1 MHGAWLNYRSMTAD
15 PSLKE
20 QKLKPGTVKRI
31 FSFAKPYQVSIYVYL
46 ATVVVDAALIVATP
60 LLLKKLIDDGVMP
73 KDSSVVTQLAFFVA
87 LIAVAD
93 AAFNM
98 LGRYFSSRI
107 GEGLIYDLRSLV
119 FAHVQK
125 QSIAFF
131 TRTQTGAL
139 ISRINSD
146 VIGAQQAFTST
157 LSGLVSNVVS
167 LLLVGI
173 TMLILS
179 WQITI
184 FSLLMLPLF
193 LIPTKWVGRRL
204 QSLTRESF
212 TLNSE
217 MSSTMTERFNV
228 SGAML
233 VSLYGQPLREE
244 AGFRV
249 RARRVADIGIKTA
262 MLNRLFFIALTSVAA
277 IATAIAYGIGGHLA
291 INGGLTVGTL
301 LAITALLA
309 RLYGPLTA
317 LSNVRIDVM
326 TSLVSFERVFEVLDL
341 EPMVK
346 DRSGAIALK
355 SSKGK
360 IEFKNVDF
368 SYPNAQE
375 ISLASLESVA
385 KAETVTSGIVL
396 KGLTFTVEPGTTT
409 ALVGPSGA
417 GKTTISALIPRLYDV
432 TGGSIKIDGNDIR
445 DVTLESLRNSIG
457 VVMQDAH
464 LFHETIVENLRYA
477 KQDATQDQM
486 QSACEAAQIW
496 DLIKSLPN
504 GFETMVGERGHR
516 LSGGE
521 KQRLAIARLLLKSP
535 SIVIL
540 DEATAHLDS
549 ENEQLV
555 HAALSHALKGRT
567 SIVIA
572 HRLSTVREADQIL
585 VLDKGVI
592 VEQGK
597 HDELIARGGLYSELK
612 FCHKRS
618 IHQRIATAARR
629 PYEDHRLTQVIAQGQ
644 QELIA
649 GGIHLLSR
657 CNIFQFLVEIGHL
670 IY

>member
-1 MHGAWLNYRSMTAD
+1 MHAAWMTHRSMTAD
-15 PSLKE
+15 PSVKE

-31 FSFAKPYQVSIYVYL
+31 FSFARPYRTNIIIYL
-46 ATVVVDAALIVATP
+46 ATVVVDAALVVATP
-60 LLLKKLIDDGVMP
+60 LLLKRLIDDGVIP
-73 KDSSVVTQLAFFVA
+73 KNASVVTSLALLVG
-87 LIAVAD
+87 LIAIAD
-93 AAFNM
+93 AGFNM

-119 FAHVQK
+119 FSHVQK

-146 VIGAQQAFTST
+146 VIGAQQAFTAT
-157 LSGLVSNVVS
+157 LSGVVSNVVS
-167 LLLVGI
+167 LFLVTI

-184 FSLLMLPLF
+184 FSLLLLPVF

-212 TLNSE
+212 GVNAE

-233 VSLYGQPLREE
+233 VALYGEPARERE
-244 AGFRV
+244 YFRS
-249 RARRVADIGIKTA
+249 RARRVADIGIKMA

-277 IATAIAYGIGGHLA
+277 IATAFAYGIGGHLA
-291 INGGLTVGTL
+291 IEGGVTVGTL

-341 EPMVK
+341 EPMVNN
-346 DRSGAIALK
+346 RENATVLK
-355 SSKGK
+355 TSKPR
-360 IEFKNVDF
+360 IEFKNVSF
-368 SYPNAQE
+368 SYPKAEE
-375 ISLASLESVA
+375 ISLASLESAA
-385 KAETVTSGIVL
+385 KAETVQSGQVL
-396 KGLTFTVEPGTTT
+396 KDLSFVAEPGTMT

-417 GKTTISALIPRLYDV
+417 GKTTISALLPRLYDV
-432 TGGSIKIDGNDIR
+432 TDGAISIDGHDIR
-445 DVTLESLRNSIG
+445 DLTLESLRDSIG

-464 LFHETIVENLRYA
+464 LFHETIAENLRYA
-477 KQDATQDQM
+477 KQDATEEEMIQ
-486 QSACEAAQIW
+486 ACKSAQIW
-496 DLIKSLPN
+496 NLIDSLPN

-535 SIVIL
+535 SVVIL

-555 HAALSHALKGRT
+555 HAALQTALKGRT

-572 HRLSTVREADQIL
+572 HRLSTVRDADQIL
-585 VLDKGVI
+585 VLEKGSV
-592 VEQGK
+592 VERGT
-597 HDELIARGGLYSELK
+597 HDELVAKGGLYSDLYN
-612 FCHKRS
+612 R
-618 IHQRIATAARR
+618 QDLTGAA
-629 PYEDHRLTQVIAQGQ
+629 
-644 QELIA
+644 
-649 GGIHLLSR
+649 
-657 CNIFQFLVEIGHL
+657 N
-670 IY
+670 

>member
-1 MHGAWLNYRSMTAD
+1 MSMHAAWMTHRSMTAD
-15 PSLKE
+15 PSVKE

-31 FSFAKPYQVSIYVYL
+31 FKFALPYRTNIIIFL
-46 ATVVVDAALIVATP
+46 ATVVVDAALVVATP
-60 LLLKKLIDDGVMP
+60 LLLKQLIDDGVIP
-73 KDSSVVTQLAFFVA
+73 KDGAVVTKLAIFVGLLA
-87 LIAVAD
+87 IAD

-146 VIGAQQAFTST
+146 VMGAQQAFTAT
-157 LSGLVSNVVS
+157 LSGVVSNVVS

-184 FSLLMLPLF
+184 FSLLLLPVF

-212 TLNSE
+212 NVNAE

-233 VSLYGQPLREE
+233 VALYGEPDRERE
-244 AGFRV
+244 YFRS
-249 RARRVADIGIKTA
+249 RARRVADIGIKMA

-277 IATAIAYGIGGHLA
+277 IATAFAYGIGGHLA
-291 INGGLTVGTL
+291 ISGGVTVGTL

-346 DRSGAIALK
+346 NRDGAKVLVTK
-355 SSKGK
+355 EPR
-360 IEFKNVDF
+360 IEFDKVDF
-368 SYPNAQE
+368 SYPRAEE
-375 ISLASLESVA
+375 ISLASLESAA
-385 KAETVTSGIVL
+385 KAETVQSGQVL
-396 KGLTFTVEPGTTT
+396 RNLSFVAEPGTMT

-417 GKTTISALIPRLYDV
+417 GKTTISALLPRLYDV
-432 TGGSIKIDGNDIR
+432 TNGAIKIDGNDIR
-445 DVTLESLRNSIG
+445 DLTVESLRDSIG

-464 LFHETIVENLRYA
+464 LFHESIAENLRYA
-477 KQDATQDQM
+477 KQDATPTEM
-486 QSACEAAQIW
+486 QAACESAQIW
-496 DLIKSLPN
+496 RLIESLPN
-504 GFETMVGERGHR
+504 GLDTMVGERGHR

-535 SIVIL
+535 AVVIL

-555 HAALSHALKGRT
+555 HAALQSALKGRT

-572 HRLSTVREADQIL
+572 HRLSTVRDADQIL
-585 VLDKGVI
+585 VLEKGSI
-592 VEQGK
+592 VEHGK
-597 HDELIARGGLYSELK
+597 HDELVAKGGLYSDLYN
-612 FCHKRS
+612 R
-618 IHQRIATAARR
+618 QDLTGATNQ
-629 PYEDHRLTQVIAQGQ
+629 DSSVD
-644 QELIA
+644 
-649 GGIHLLSR
+649 
-657 CNIFQFLVEIGHL
+657 N
-670 IY
+670 

>member
-1 MHGAWLNYRSMTAD
+1 MHAAWMTHRSMTAD
-15 PSLKE
+15 PSVKQ
-20 QKLKPGTVKRI
+20 QKLKAGTVKRI
-31 FSFAKPYQVSIYVYL
+31 FTFAKPYRLSIWVFL
-46 ATVVVDAALIVATP
+46 LTVVIDAALIVATP
-60 LLLKKLIDDGVMP
+60 LLLRQLIDEGVIP
-73 KDSSVVTQLAFFVA
+73 KDGALVTRLAIFVG
-87 LIAVAD
+87 LLAVAD
-93 AAFNM
+93 AAMSM

-119 FAHVQK
+119 FGHVQR

-146 VIGAQQAFTST
+146 VMGAQQAFTAT

-167 LLLVGI
+167 LVLVGV
-173 TMLILS
+173 TMMILS

-184 FSLLMLPLF
+184 FSLLLLPVF

-204 QSLTRESF
+204 QELTRDSF
-212 TLNSE
+212 NTNAE

-233 VSLYGQPLREE
+233 VALYGEPDRERE
-244 AGFRV
+244 YFRS
-249 RARRVADIGIKTA
+249 RARRVADIGIKMA

-277 IATAIAYGIGGHLA
+277 IATAFAYGIGGHLA
-291 INGGLTVGTL
+291 ISGGVTVGTL

-346 DRSGAIALK
+346 NRENAVDLK
-355 SSKGK
+355 ASHPK
-360 IEFKNVDF
+360 IEFKDVSF
-368 SYPNAQE
+368 SYPRAEE
-375 ISLASLESVA
+375 ISLASLESAA
-385 KAETVTSGIVL
+385 KPETIQSGEVL
-396 KGLTFTVEPGTTT
+396 RSLSFTAEPGTLT

-417 GKTTISALIPRLYDV
+417 GKTTISALLPRLYDV
-432 TGGSIKIDGNDIR
+432 TTGAIEIDGHDIR
-445 DVTLESLRNSIG
+445 DLTLESLRGAIG

-464 LFHETIVENLRYA
+464 LFHETIAENLRYA
-477 KQDATQDQM
+477 KNDATEDEM
-486 QSACEAAQIW
+486 RLACESAQIW

-504 GFETMVGERGHR
+504 GLDTMVGERGHR

-535 SIVIL
+535 AVVIL

-549 ENEQLV
+549 ENEALV
-555 HAALSHALKGRT
+555 QAALQSALKGRT

-572 HRLSTVREADQIL
+572 HRLSTVRDADQIL
-585 VLDKGVI
+585 VLERGQI
-592 VEQGK
+592 VERGK
-597 HDELIARGGLYSELK
+597 HEELVARGGLYADLYN
-612 FCHKRS
+612 R
-618 IHQRIATAARR
+618 QDLTGAA
-629 PYEDHRLTQVIAQGQ
+629 
-644 QELIA
+644 
-649 GGIHLLSR
+649 
-657 CNIFQFLVEIGHL
+657 N
-670 IY
+670 

>member
-355 SSKGK
+355 SSKGN
-360 IEFKNVDF
+360 F
-368 SYPNAQE
+368 
-375 ISLASLESVA
+375 L
-385 KAETVTSGIVL
+385 G
-396 KGLTFTVEPGTTT
+396 FT
-409 ALVGPSGA
+409 
-417 GKTTISALIPRLYDV
+417 
-432 TGGSIKIDGNDIR
+432 
-445 DVTLESLRNSIG
+445 
-457 VVMQDAH
+457 
-464 LFHETIVENLRYA
+464 
-477 KQDATQDQM
+477 
-486 QSACEAAQIW
+486 
-496 DLIKSLPN
+496 
-504 GFETMVGERGHR
+504 
-516 LSGGE
+516 
-521 KQRLAIARLLLKSP
+521 
-535 SIVIL
+535 
-540 DEATAHLDS
+540 
-549 ENEQLV
+549 
-555 HAALSHALKGRT
+555 
-567 SIVIA
+567 
-572 HRLSTVREADQIL
+572 
-585 VLDKGVI
+585 
-592 VEQGK
+592 
-597 HDELIARGGLYSELK
+597 
-612 FCHKRS
+612 
-618 IHQRIATAARR
+618 
-629 PYEDHRLTQVIAQGQ
+629 
-644 QELIA
+644 
-649 GGIHLLSR
+649 
-657 CNIFQFLVEIGHL
+657 
-670 IY
+670 

>member
-1 MHGAWLNYRSMTAD
+1 MSMHAAWMTHRSMTAD
-15 PSLKE
+15 PSVKE

-31 FSFAKPYQVSIYVYL
+31 FSFARPYRTSIIIYL
-46 ATVVVDAALIVATP
+46 ATVVVDAGLIVATP
-60 LLLKKLIDDGVMP
+60 LLLKRLIDEGVIP
-73 KDSSVVTQLAFFVA
+73 KDSSVVTNLAILVG
-87 LIAVAD
+87 LIAIAD

-146 VIGAQQAFTST
+146 VIGAQQAFTAT
-157 LSGLVSNVVS
+157 LSGVVSNVVS
-167 LLLVGI
+167 LVLVTI

-184 FSLLMLPLF
+184 FSLLLLPVF

-212 TLNSE
+212 GVNAE

-233 VSLYGQPLREE
+233 VALYGEPDRERE
-244 AGFRV
+244 YFRS
-249 RARRVADIGIKTA
+249 RARRVADIGIKMA

-277 IATAIAYGIGGHLA
+277 IATAFAYGIGGHLA
-291 INGGLTVGTL
+291 IQGGVTVGTL

-346 DRSGAIALK
+346 NRDNAVVLNTTEP
-355 SSKGK
+355 K
-360 IEFKNVDF
+360 IEFKNVNF
-368 SYPNAQE
+368 SYPRAEE
-375 ISLASLESVA
+375 ISLASLESAA
-385 KAETVTSGIVL
+385 KAETVQSGQVL
-396 KGLTFTVEPGTTT
+396 RDLSFVAAPGTMT

-417 GKTTISALIPRLYDV
+417 GKTTISALLPRLYDV
-432 TGGSIKIDGNDIR
+432 TDGSISIDGHDIR
-445 DVTLESLRNSIG
+445 DLTLESLRDSIG

-464 LFHETIVENLRYA
+464 LFHETIAENLRYA
-477 KQDATQDQM
+477 KQDATEEEMIQ
-486 QSACEAAQIW
+486 ACKSAQIW
-496 DLIKSLPN
+496 KLIDSLPN
-504 GFETMVGERGHR
+504 RFETMVGERGHR

-535 SIVIL
+535 SVVIL

-555 HAALSHALKGRT
+555 HAALQTALKGRT

-572 HRLSTVREADQIL
+572 HRLSTVRDADQIL
-585 VLDKGVI
+585 VLEKGSI
-592 VEQGK
+592 VERGT
-597 HDELIARGGLYSELK
+597 HDELVAQGGLYSELYN
-612 FCHKRS
+612 R
-618 IHQRIATAARR
+618 QDLTGAA
-629 PYEDHRLTQVIAQGQ
+629 
-644 QELIA
+644 
-649 GGIHLLSR
+649 
-657 CNIFQFLVEIGHL
+657 N
-670 IY
+670 

>member
-1 MHGAWLNYRSMTAD
+1 L
-15 PSLKE
+15 
-20 QKLKPGTVKRI
+20 I
-31 FSFAKPYQVSIYVYL
+31 YL
-46 ATVVVDAALIVATP
+46 ATVVVDAALVVATP
-60 LLLKKLIDDGVMP
+60 LLLKRLIDDGVIP
-73 KDSSVVTQLAFFVA
+73 KDASVVTNLAILVG
-87 LIAVAD
+87 LIAIAD

-119 FAHVQK
+119 FSHVQK

-146 VIGAQQAFTST
+146 VIGAQQAFTAT
-157 LSGLVSNVVS
+157 LSGVVSNVVS
-167 LLLVGI
+167 LFLVTI

-184 FSLLMLPLF
+184 FSLLLLPVF

-212 TLNSE
+212 GVNAE

-233 VSLYGQPLREE
+233 VALYGEPDRERE
-244 AGFRV
+244 YFRS
-249 RARRVADIGIKTA
+249 RARRVADIGIKMA

-277 IATAIAYGIGGHLA
+277 IATAFAYGIGGHLA
-291 INGGLTVGTL
+291 IQGGVTVGTL

-346 DRSGAIALK
+346 NRDNAIELK
-355 SSKGK
+355 TAQPR
-360 IEFKNVDF
+360 IEFKNVSF
-368 SYPNAQE
+368 SYPRAEE
-375 ISLASLESVA
+375 ISLASLESAA
-385 KAETVTSGIVL
+385 KTETVQSGQVL
-396 KGLTFTVEPGTTT
+396 NDLSFLATPGTMT

-417 GKTTISALIPRLYDV
+417 GKTTISALLPRLYDV
-432 TGGSIKIDGNDIR
+432 TEGAITIDGHDIR
-445 DVTLESLRNSIG
+445 DLTMESLRDSIG
-457 VVMQDAH
+457 IVMQDAH
-464 LFHETIVENLRYA
+464 LFHETIAENLRYA
-477 KQDATQDQM
+477 KQDATEAEMIQ
-486 QSACEAAQIW
+486 ACKSAQIW
-496 DLIKSLPN
+496 NLIDSLPN

-555 HAALSHALKGRT
+555 HAALQAALKGRT

-572 HRLSTVREADQIL
+572 HRLSTVRDADQIL
-585 VLDKGVI
+585 VLEKGSI
-592 VEQGK
+592 VERGT
-597 HDELIARGGLYSELK
+597 HDELVAKGGLYSDLYN
-612 FCHKRS
+612 RQDLS
-618 IHQRIATAARR
+618 GAT
-629 PYEDHRLTQVIAQGQ
+629 
-644 QELIA
+644 
-649 GGIHLLSR
+649 
-657 CNIFQFLVEIGHL
+657 N
-670 IY
+670 

>member
-1 MHGAWLNYRSMTAD
+1 MTAD
-15 PSLKE
+15 PSVKE
-20 QKLKPGTVKRI
+20 QKLKAGTVKRI
-31 FSFAKPYQVSIYVYL
+31 FTFAKPYRTSIIIFL
-46 ATVVVDAALIVATP
+46 ITVVIDAALVVATP
-60 LLLKKLIDDGVMP
+60 LLLLRLIDDGVIP
-73 KDSSVVTQLAFFVA
+73 KNSALVTQLALFVG
-87 LIAVAD
+87 LIAIAD
-93 AAFNM
+93 AGMSM

-119 FAHVQK
+119 FAHVQR

-146 VIGAQQAFTST
+146 VMGAQQAFTAT
-157 LSGLVSNVVS
+157 LSGVLSNVVS
-167 LLLVGI
+167 LVLVGV
-173 TMLILS
+173 TMMILS

-184 FSLLMLPLF
+184 FSLLLLPLF
-193 LIPTKWVGRRL
+193 LFPTKWVGRKL

-212 TLNSE
+212 NVNAE

-233 VSLYGQPLREE
+233 VALYGAPNREQE
-244 AGFRV
+244 FFRS
-249 RARRVADIGIKTA
+249 RARRVADIGIKSA

-277 IATAIAYGIGGHLA
+277 IATAFAYGIGGHLA
-291 INGGLTVGTL
+291 INGGVTVGTL

-346 DRSGAIALK
+346 NREGAVTYHAK
-355 SSKGK
+355 NPR
-360 IEFKNVDF
+360 IEFRSVGF
-368 SYPNAQE
+368 VYPRANE
-375 ISLASLESVA
+375 ISLASLESAA
-385 KAETVTSGIVL
+385 KPETVDSGEVL
-396 KGLTFTVEPGTTT
+396 KNLSFVAEPGTLT

-432 TGGSIKIDGNDIR
+432 TSGAITIDSHDIR
-445 DVTLESLRNSIG
+445 DLTIESLRESIG

-464 LFHETIVENLRYA
+464 LFHETIAENLRYA
-477 KQDATQDQM
+477 KNDATLAEM
-486 QSACEAAQIW
+486 QAACEAAQIW
-496 DLIKSLPN
+496 RLIDSLPN
-504 GFETMVGERGHR
+504 GLDTMVGERGHR

-535 SIVIL
+535 AVVIL

-549 ENEQLV
+549 ENESLV
-555 HAALSHALKGRT
+555 HAALENALKGRT

-572 HRLSTVREADQIL
+572 HRLSTVRDADQIL
-585 VLDKGVI
+585 VLENGSI
-592 VEQGK
+592 VERGK
-597 HDELIARGGLYSELK
+597 HEELVALGGLYADLYN
-612 FCHKRS
+612 R
-618 IHQRIATAARR
+618 Q
-629 PYEDHRLTQVIAQGQ
+629 DLTG
-644 QELIA
+644 
-649 GGIHLLSR
+649 SS
-657 CNIFQFLVEIGHL
+657 
-670 IY
+670 Y

>member
-1 MHGAWLNYRSMTAD
+1 MTAD
-15 PSLKE
+15 PSVKE
-20 QKLKPGTVKRI
+20 QKLKAGTVKRI
-31 FSFAKPYQVSIYVYL
+31 FTFAKPYRTSIIIFL
-46 ATVVVDAALIVATP
+46 ITVVIDAALVVATP
-60 LLLKKLIDDGVMP
+60 LLLLRLIDDGVIP
-73 KDSSVVTQLAFFVA
+73 KNSALVTQLALFVG
-87 LIAVAD
+87 LIAIAD
-93 AAFNM
+93 AGMSM

-119 FAHVQK
+119 FAHVQR

-146 VIGAQQAFTST
+146 VMGAQQAFTAT
-157 LSGLVSNVVS
+157 LSGVLSNVVS
-167 LLLVGI
+167 LVLVGV
-173 TMLILS
+173 TMMILS

-184 FSLLMLPLF
+184 FSLLLLPLF
-193 LIPTKWVGRRL
+193 LFPTKWVGRKL

-212 TLNSE
+212 NVNAE

-233 VSLYGQPLREE
+233 VALYGVPTREQE
-244 AGFRV
+244 FFRS
-249 RARRVADIGIKTA
+249 RARRVADIGIKSA

-277 IATAIAYGIGGHLA
+277 IATAFAYGIGGHLA
-291 INGGLTVGTL
+291 INGGVTVGTL

-346 DRSGAIALK
+346 DREGAVTYHAK
-355 SSKGK
+355 NPR
-360 IEFKNVDF
+360 IEFKSVGF
-368 SYPNAQE
+368 AYPRANE
-375 ISLASLESVA
+375 ISLASLESAA
-385 KAETVTSGIVL
+385 KPETVESGEVL
-396 KGLTFTVEPGTTT
+396 KNLSFVAEPGTLT

-432 TGGSIKIDGNDIR
+432 TSGAITIDSHDIR
-445 DVTLESLRNSIG
+445 DITIESLRESIG

-464 LFHETIVENLRYA
+464 LFHETIAENLRYA
-477 KQDATQDQM
+477 KVDATAAEM

-496 DLIKSLPN
+496 RLIESLPN
-504 GFETMVGERGHR
+504 GLETMVGERGHR

-535 SIVIL
+535 AVVIL

-549 ENEQLV
+549 ENESLV
-555 HAALSHALKGRT
+555 HAALENALKGRT

-572 HRLSTVREADQIL
+572 HRLSTVRDADQIL
-585 VLDKGVI
+585 VLENGSI
-592 VEQGK
+592 VERGK
-597 HDELIARGGLYSELK
+597 HEELVALGGLYADLYN
-612 FCHKRS
+612 R
-618 IHQRIATAARR
+618 Q
-629 PYEDHRLTQVIAQGQ
+629 DLTGA
-644 QELIA
+644 
-649 GGIHLLSR
+649 S
-657 CNIFQFLVEIGHL
+657 N
-670 IY
+670 

>member
-1 MHGAWLNYRSMTAD
+1 MSMHAAWMTHRSMTAD
-15 PSLKE
+15 PSVKE

-31 FSFAKPYQVSIYVYL
+31 FKFALPYRTNIFIFL
-46 ATVVVDAALIVATP
+46 ATVVVDAALVVATP
-60 LLLKKLIDDGVMP
+60 LLLKQLIDDGVIP
-73 KDSSVVTQLAFFVA
+73 KDGAVVTRLAIFVG
-87 LIAVAD
+87 LLAVAD
-93 AAFNM
+93 AGFNM

-146 VIGAQQAFTST
+146 VMGAQQAFTAT
-157 LSGLVSNVVS
+157 LSGVVSNVVS
-167 LLLVGI
+167 LVLVGI

-184 FSLLMLPLF
+184 FSLLLLPVF

-212 TLNSE
+212 NVNAE

-233 VSLYGQPLREE
+233 VALYGEPDRERE
-244 AGFRV
+244 YFRS
-249 RARRVADIGIKTA
+249 RARRVADIGIKMA

-277 IATAIAYGIGGHLA
+277 IATAFAYGIGGHLA
-291 INGGLTVGTL
+291 INGGVTVGTL

-346 DRSGAIALK
+346 NSDNAKVLVTKEPR
-355 SSKGK
+355 
-360 IEFKNVDF
+360 IEFKNVNF
-368 SYPNAQE
+368 SYPRAEE
-375 ISLASLESVA
+375 ISLASLESAA
-385 KAETVTSGIVL
+385 KAETVQSGQVL
-396 KGLTFTVEPGTTT
+396 RNLSFVAEPGTMT

-417 GKTTISALIPRLYDV
+417 GKTTISALMPRLYDV
-432 TGGSIKIDGNDIR
+432 TEGAITIDGHDIR
-445 DVTLESLRNSIG
+445 DLTLESLRDSIG

-464 LFHETIVENLRYA
+464 LFHESIAENLRYA
-477 KQDATQDQM
+477 KQDATEAQM
-486 QSACEAAQIW
+486 QAACEAAQIW
-496 DLIKSLPN
+496 NLIKSLPN
-504 GFETMVGERGHR
+504 GLDTMVGERGHR

-535 SIVIL
+535 AVVIL

-555 HAALSHALKGRT
+555 HAALQTALKGRT

-585 VLDKGVI
+585 VLEKGSI
-592 VEQGK
+592 VERGK
-597 HDELIARGGLYSELK
+597 HDDLVAKGDLYADLYN
-612 FCHKRS
+612 R
-618 IHQRIATAARR
+618 Q
-629 PYEDHRLTQVIAQGQ
+629 DLTGTTNQDSA
-644 QELIA
+644 
-649 GGIHLLSR
+649 
-657 CNIFQFLVEIGHL
+657 VEN
-670 IY
+670 